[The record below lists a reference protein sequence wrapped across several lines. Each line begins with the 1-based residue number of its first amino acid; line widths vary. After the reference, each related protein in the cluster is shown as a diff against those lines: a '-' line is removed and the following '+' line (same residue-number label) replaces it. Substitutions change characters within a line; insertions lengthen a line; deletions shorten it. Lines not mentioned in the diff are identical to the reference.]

1 MRTDGRTGFTLD
13 RTDLHSTFG
22 RSRRVCDVDAVD
34 KSQDV
39 RVPKTRSTR
48 VDFVNQNVDFSA
60 SISSMVVNWFNT
72 CHQTKL

>member
-1 MRTDGRTGFTLD
+1 M
-13 RTDLHSTFG
+13 
-22 RSRRVCDVDAVD
+22 CDVDAVD

-48 VDFVNQNVDFSA
+48 VDSVNQNVDFSV

-72 CHQTKL
+72 CQTTLWYRKTSGVTPLSLSLCVLVIVL